1 MELIIN
7 SNLMKEIE
15 KFFKTKHLYYYD
27 VVYDDLNRSYIA
39 YTDGEVNV
47 AALVSDKNHFTFVT
61 GKLKNQK
68 FNIDVDSGIV
78 IVRRENENSL
88 TKIIF
93 RTYYCADNF
102 FYYNFFPIINAEE
115 VVTLVKLEGSEW
127 NL

>member
-1 MELIIN
+1 MNTFLGKLVLVYLAGILSEET
-7 SNLMKEIE
+7 SHRSDE
-15 KFFKTKHLYYYD
+15 KGAGLQPGP
-27 VVYDDLNRSYIA
+27 VVI
-39 YTDGEVNV
+39 
-47 AALVSDKNHFTFVT
+47 